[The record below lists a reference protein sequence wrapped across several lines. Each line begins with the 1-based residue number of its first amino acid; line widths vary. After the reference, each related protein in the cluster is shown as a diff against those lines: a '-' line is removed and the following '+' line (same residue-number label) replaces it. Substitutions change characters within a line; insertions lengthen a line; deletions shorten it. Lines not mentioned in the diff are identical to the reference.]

1 MTTLVRRAARRY
13 SLETAKDAHEHPV
26 VLSAIDQAP
35 MPMLWATRGVGG

>member
-1 MTTLVRRAARRY
+1 MTTLVRRAARRC

-35 MPMLWATRGVGG
+35 MLWATRGVGG